1 MYYIGPANITNL
13 HILNRGL
20 DKKKTLIHSK
30 FGY

>member
-1 MYYIGPANITNL
+1 MYYIGPANNTNL

-20 DKKKTLIHSK
+20 DKKTLIHSK